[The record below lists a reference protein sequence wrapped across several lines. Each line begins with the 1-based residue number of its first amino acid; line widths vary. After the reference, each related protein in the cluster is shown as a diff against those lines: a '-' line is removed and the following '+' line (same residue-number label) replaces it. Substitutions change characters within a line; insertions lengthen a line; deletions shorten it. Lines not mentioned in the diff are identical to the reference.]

1 MRQAQHIQAC
11 VSIGE
16 GRATLNDGLRR
27 SFFNSLL
34 MTFRAIAYLMRQV
47 TGLPDGIKNGLDM
60 RLLYIIY

>member
-16 GRATLNDGLRR
+16 SRATLNDGLRR